1 MESPIFGLS
10 FVYTSVHQVIT
21 HMADPI
27 KFGTDGWRAIIAD
40 TYTLDNLS
48 RVTAATAAYVKAH
61 HPANPSV
68 MIGYD
73 CRFGGAMFA
82 RAVANQLAQLGVK
95 AFLSP
100 DYAST
105 PMVSLATLQ
114 RQCSLGIVITASHNP
129 PDYNGFKLKGHFGGP
144 AFPAIISEVEG
155 SIPDAPQ
162 RMPDRFEELLAQR
175 QIEFYDMEALYLNH
189 IKQSFDLEAIHKS
202 GLKIGYD
209 AMYGAGQGV
218 MRKLFPHAELLHC
231 TLNPGFEGQAPEPIE
246 KNLQPFAERIRSQG
260 LDFGLATDGD
270 ADRIGLFDEK
280 GQFVDSH
287 IIMLLSQWYLYQD
300 KGQRGKIVYT
310 FSCTD
315 KIRQMAEKHGLPWEM
330 TKIGFKYIGEIMAN
344 EAVLVGGEESG
355 GMAVAGHIPERD
367 GIYMGLLMLEMMARR
382 GRTLT
387 QLVQDLYDYIGPFS
401 VQRHDLHIDDDKKH
415 RVMLYCQ
422 GGKYQQFGTYVV
434 TRTEDVD
441 GYKFHLGEGRWVMVR
456 PSGTEPLL
464 RVYAEGHNRQEADA
478 ILAAAVQVL
487 SA

>member
-1 MESPIFGLS
+1 
-10 FVYTSVHQVIT
+10 
-21 HMADPI
+21 
-27 KFGTDGWRAIIAD
+27 
-40 TYTLDNLS
+40 
-48 RVTAATAAYVKAH
+48 
-61 HPANPSV
+61 
-68 MIGYD
+68 
-73 CRFGGAMFA
+73 
-82 RAVANQLAQLGVK
+82 
-95 AFLSP
+95 
-100 DYAST
+100 
-105 PMVSLATLQ
+105 
-114 RQCSLGIVITASHNP
+114 
-129 PDYNGFKLKGHFGGP
+129 
-144 AFPAIISEVEG
+144 
-155 SIPDAPQ
+155 
-162 RMPDRFEELLAQR
+162 
-175 QIEFYDMEALYLNH
+175 
-189 IKQSFDLEAIHKS
+189 
-202 GLKIGYD
+202 
-209 AMYGAGQGV
+209 MYGAGQGV

-231 TLNPGFEGQAPEPIE
+231 SLNPGFAGQAPEPIE

-287 IIMLLSQWYLYQD
+287 IIMLLAQWYLYQD

-422 GGKYQQFGTYVV
+422 GGKYQQFGTYAV

-441 GYKFHLGEGRWVMVR
+441 GFKFHLGEGRWVMVR

-487 SA
+487 CA